1 MWKKTRL
8 LLLLLP
14 LCLFSPGYA
23 TVTAAEYTV
32 TEEQLASLEQVFSE
46 LRSEQETQ
54 QTLLT
59 GQKAQIE
66 TLKNQLKTSDA
77 EMKKSA
83 KALKEADQRLK
94 EANQSLAKYAD
105 SAKRTK
111 QRLERQRDLWAILAT
126 ITVGAAVARR

>member
-1 MWKKTRL
+1 MKTIGKRCCMLSL
-8 LLLLLP
+8 LFCLSLP
-14 LCLFSPGYA
+14 ASIS
-23 TVTAAEYTV
+23 AAEYMI
-32 TEEQLASLEQVFSE
+32 TEEQLTSLEQVFSE

-54 QTLLT
+54 QKLLT

-66 TLKNQLKTSDA
+66 TLKNQLKTSDE

-83 KALKEADQRLK
+83 KALNEAETQLA

-105 SAKRTK
+105 NAKRTK
-111 QRLERQRDLWAILAT
+111 QRLERQRDLWAILAA

>member
-1 MWKKTRL
+1 MKTIRKRCCIFSL
-8 LLLLLP
+8 LFALSLP
-14 LCLFSPGYA
+14 VSIL
-23 TVTAAEYTV
+23 AANYTV
-32 TEEQLASLEQVFSE
+32 TEEQLTSLEQVFSE
-46 LRSEQETQ
+46 LKTEQETQ
-54 QTLLT
+54 QKLLT

-66 TLKNQLKTSDA
+66 TLKAQLKTSDE

-105 SAKRTK
+105 NAKRTK
-111 QRLERQRDLWAILAT
+111 QRLERQRDLWAILAA